1 MNGLSA
7 FHEKKKMPSGGLV
20 VFLASLGVTL
30 GLIFAP
36 VQAEAAPTL
45 PERSAAKMLK
55 DRGTAVAAQDPEE
68 TGSIQANS
76 VDDSSCS
83 RSRKRLFVEG
93 EGWIVRRVT
102 TCY

>member
-7 FHEKKKMPSGGLV
+7 FHEKKKMPSAGLI
-20 VFLASLGVTL
+20 VFLASLGMTL
-30 GLIFAP
+30 GLVITP
-36 VQAEAAPTL
+36 VTTEAAPTL
-45 PERSAAKMLK
+45 PEPSAAKVIK
-55 DRGTAVAAQDPEE
+55 NKGTALAAQDPEE

-76 VDDSSCS
+76 ADDSSCS